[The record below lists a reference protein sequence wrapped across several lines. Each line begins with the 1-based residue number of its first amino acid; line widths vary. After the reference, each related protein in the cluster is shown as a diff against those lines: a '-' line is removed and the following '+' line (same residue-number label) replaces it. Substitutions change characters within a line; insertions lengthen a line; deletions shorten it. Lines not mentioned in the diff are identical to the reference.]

1 MNILRFMYDVSEST
15 DLLLLLL
22 LFLFP
27 EIFPSAGAS
36 AVSRQCAGIID
47 CFENYEVCLD
57 GVCTSATESSGMEPW
72 VIGTI
77 AISALLTVRLK

>member
-1 MNILRFMYDVSEST
+1 MYDVSEST
-15 DLLLLLL
+15 VVFLLLL
-22 LFLFP
+22 LFHKSFH
-27 EIFPSAGAS
+27 SAGAS

>member
-1 MNILRFMYDVSEST
+1 MKFLRFMYDFSEST

-22 LFLFP
+22 LLFP
-27 EIFPSAGAS
+27 KIFPSAGAS

-47 CFENYEVCLD
+47 CFENYEICLD
-57 GVCTSATESSGMEPW
+57 GVCTSATESSGLEPW

>member
-1 MNILRFMYDVSEST
+1 MNFLRFMYDVSEST

-22 LFLFP
+22 LLFP